1 MFFENKAL
9 NLMAAYEPGC
19 KQIAQAR
26 MAVLTP
32 VSLEMFDQWLTY
44 HILDMA
50 DDILNGSGIDNEEAE
65 KIAAASVA
73 ARSDSITSRIT
84 GWGNQVTAAVVT
96 YFQVRADF
104 AKDEESWNRLMEIL
118 DEEVAER
125 AQG

>member
-1 MFFENKAL
+1 MFFEDKAL
-9 NLMAAYEPGC
+9 KLMAAYEPGC

-26 MAVLTP
+26 STVRTTHSVEL
-32 VSLEMFDQWLTY
+32 FDAWLVY

-50 DDILNGSGIDNEEAE
+50 DDVLDESGVDSKEAE

-73 ARSDSITSRIT
+73 ARQGSIQERIG
-84 GWGNQVTAAVVT
+84 GWGSSLTAAVIT

-104 AKDEESWNRLMEIL
+104 AGDEESWTRLLGIL
-118 DEEVAER
+118 DEEAAER